1 MLLVLH
7 WQQGPDGRAPQR
19 QPSSSATAPVV
30 PYPVDGQTTQEQ
42 GQGWAGGIGSGGRC
56 AWREQRLGLAAWGQG
71 RVVPKPRAQTAQRRA
86 RGGTSGGINEEEEE
100 SKTGGGRDVDENDI
114 WGPAR
119 TVHSKELDL
128 ARLLELIT
136 I

>member
-1 MLLVLH
+1 
-7 WQQGPDGRAPQR
+7 
-19 QPSSSATAPVV
+19 
-30 PYPVDGQTTQEQ
+30 
-42 GQGWAGGIGSGGRC
+42 
-56 AWREQRLGLAAWGQG
+56 
-71 RVVPKPRAQTAQRRA
+71 VVPKPRAQTAQRRA
-86 RGGTSGGINEEEEE
+86 RGGTGGGINEEEEE